1 MEGNLMPYNTTPT
14 NGLIEETAE
23 LYVLLMAELYIPV
36 GALVIYPGEPRHA
49 VVKFD
54 VAHCQGVEN
63 AAMFWHEG
71 ITTPLLAAHV
81 AAHELEVI
89 SDDRHQRKMLP
100 NSPYSVA
107 ARKEVK
113 RLRAII
119 GNSDMA
125 IRRELRGLHDLL
137 TRGI

>member
-1 MEGNLMPYNTTPT
+1 MLYNTTPT

-36 GALVIYPGEPRHA
+36 GALAIYPGDGPRNV

-54 VAHCQGVEN
+54 VAHCAGVEN

-71 ITTPLLAAHV
+71 ITTPLIAAHV
-81 AAHELEVI
+81 AAHELEKVAEA
-89 SDDRHQRKMLP
+89 RYQHQALP
-100 NSPYSVA
+100 NSPYSVGV
-107 ARKEVK
+107 RKEVK
-113 RLRAII
+113 ELRAII

-125 IRRELRGLHDLL
+125 IRRELRGLQEIL

>member
-1 MEGNLMPYNTTPT
+1 MEYNTTPT

-23 LYVLLMAELYIPV
+23 LYVLLVAELYIPV
-36 GALVIYPGEPRHA
+36 GALVMYDGEPRKC

-54 VAHCQGVEN
+54 VGHCQGVEN
-63 AAMFWHEG
+63 AARFWHEA
-71 ITTPLLAAHV
+71 ITTPLIAAHA
-81 AAHELEVI
+81 AAHELETVAE
-89 SDDRHQRKMLP
+89 DRRKRQVLP
-100 NSPYSVA
+100 NSPYSVE
-107 ARKEVK
+107 ARREVK

-125 IRRELRGLHDLL
+125 IRRELRGLQEAL